1 MKPWF
6 WPGLYRVGRGIPQLS
21 VFQGG
26 SEEQRLQGWCNKG
39 RQISRCLLE
48 HRSTCVHQRPDI
60 ASEVVL
66 LVVGLALL
74 CLTRPPHV
82 LSAACPA
89 LHPDS
94 SLSGRSPIFVPAV
107 FCCLC
112 DLNFLTLLR
121 LGQDHGA
128 SRIQDQLQGEG
139 QGLYLV

>member
-74 CLTRPPHV
+74 CLTRPPM
-82 LSAACPA
+82 SSQQPA
-89 LHPDS
+89 QPCT
-94 SLSGRSPIFVPAV
+94 RTVPSQV
-107 FCCLC
+107 
-112 DLNFLTLLR
+112 
-121 LGQDHGA
+121 GP
-128 SRIQDQLQGEG
+128 
-139 QGLYLV
+139 LYLCQRYSVVCVT